1 MNLSRQ
7 SSVLGAAVL
16 ALFSLALA
24 PSWTQ
29 AAPFTA
35 SETISDIG
43 GDAFSRDLQR
53 TRTDSLGSTILGT
66 DATIITQNSINSNFG
81 IYNSSTVT
89 FTHNMNWISPAA
101 ASILSASLSIIAFD
115 AQRSI
120 LGHLNDAVHADGNF
134 LGYLNTNSGGFS
146 TTIFAINPLWLADG
160 ILNIS
165 IDKSL
170 LDHISIPE
178 STLTMNYTNGATG
191 AVPEPSSILL
201 MASGLAGLGL
211 YGRRKMALATTK

>member
-1 MNLSRQ
+1 MIQSRLQ
-7 SSVLGAAVL
+7 SYLGAAVL
-16 ALFSLALA
+16 ALSSLASA
-24 PSWTQ
+24 PGSY
-29 AAPFTA
+29 AMPFSA

-43 GDAFSRDLQR
+43 GSLFSRDLQR

-66 DATIITQNSINSNFG
+66 DATIITQNSINSNLG

-101 ASILSASLSIIAFD
+101 ATILSASLSIIAYD
-115 AQRSI
+115 AERSI

-134 LGYLNTNSGGFS
+134 LGHLNTNSGGFS
-146 TTIFAINPLWLADG
+146 TTLFAINPLWLADG

-170 LDHISIPE
+170 LDHISITE

-191 AVPEPSSILL
+191 AVPELSSILL